1 MRFQALTRVVGRA
14 NAGQLVLAE
23 AGLRPAV
30 RIPADG
36 DRIGAM
42 VEAIGAIGLE
52 VAVGFDGVRSCPVAG
67 RSGYSEWAE
76 RAPVRGSD
84 PERSRYL
91 YVGRER
97 KHLER
102 LRRADEATD
111 DEATGALL
119 GYPACCVRRFAGL
132 RAAAGTAPSDPV
144 LQCYRDD
151 APIPWQLNVSLLCYD
166 AALIL
171 YVPCRESCPA
181 ALAQADEFFRCLLT
195 RHPGVAR
202 RLRRE
207 LTATVVHSD
216 ECGIMAFSGT
226 EAPDRLGITITAI
239 HRCVSDSVVGALA
252 RVGEQ
257 IVCNRRYLKIGFVE
271 FPRAVARL
279 FRFE

>member
-1 MRFQALTRVVGRA
+1 MTFQALTRIFGRA
-14 NAGQLVLAE
+14 NAGQLVLAA

-30 RIPADG
+30 RILADG
-36 DRIGAM
+36 DQMCAM
-42 VEAIGAIGLE
+42 VDAVEALGLE
-52 VAVGFDGVRSCPVAG
+52 VAIGFDGVRSCPVAG
-67 RSGYSEWAE
+67 RRGYSEWAE
-76 RAPVRGSD
+76 RGALRGSD

-91 YVGRER
+91 YAGRER

-111 DEATGALL
+111 DEATGAML
-119 GYPACCVRRFAGL
+119 GYPSCCVRRFADF
-132 RAAAGTAPSDPV
+132 RADAGTAPSDPV

-181 ALAQADEFFRCLLT
+181 ALAQAGEFFRCLHS
-195 RHPGVAR
+195 RHAGVAR

-207 LTATVVHSD
+207 LAVTVVHSD
-216 ECGIMAFSGT
+216 ECGIMAFSGS
-226 EAPDRLGITITAI
+226 EAPDRSGVTITAI
-239 HRCVSDSVVGALA
+239 HHCVSDSVVGALA

-257 IVCNRRYLKIGFVE
+257 VVRNRRYLKIGFVE
-271 FPRAVARL
+271 FPRTVARL